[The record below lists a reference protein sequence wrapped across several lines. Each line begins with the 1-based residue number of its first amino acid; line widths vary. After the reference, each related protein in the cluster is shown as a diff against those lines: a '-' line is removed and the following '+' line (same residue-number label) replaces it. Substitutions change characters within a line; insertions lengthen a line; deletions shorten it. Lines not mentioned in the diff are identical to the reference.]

1 MTDSE
6 TTPTLYIVD
15 GSAYIYR
22 AYYGMRRRLSN
33 SAGLPT
39 NAIYA
44 FVNMIKTLIEQED
57 PEYLAV
63 TFDRYDEEDEGKSFR
78 HTLYADYKANREAM
92 PEDLW
97 AQVPYFEKF
106 IRAMNIPVLIE
117 TGVEADDVIATMT
130 KRALQEELGVCIVSA
145 DKDLMQLLGDERV
158 RMIDTM
164 HGKTFNIDDVRDRF
178 GVEPDQVK
186 YVLALAGDTS
196 DNVPGVPGIGEK
208 TGGQLISEWGDLETL
223 LDNIE
228 SVSGKKRKENLETYA
243 DQARLSLELVTL
255 KDDLELEFDL
265 EKLEVSAPDMDAFL
279 ELMSELEFH
288 STVKA
293 LSKWFEKRGWTDS
306 VTTVTTQSAKAKP
319 AAATEDAG
327 GQQLLFGGPP
337 TASKEGEAAEEG
349 GQHVTLSKPDK
360 TYTTIWTEEELDG
373 VVDALNKA
381 DRWAFDLETTS
392 LEAMDAQI
400 VGFAFAWEKD
410 KAVYIPVAH
419 ELPEGSEEELPAQL
433 SRELVLSRVKP
444 LLEDTARKKIG
455 QHIKYERMVLHKY
468 DITYQGVLYDTML
481 MSYLLNP
488 GKTSHGLDA
497 LALEF
502 LAYKMTSYEE
512 VAGKGKKQIPFAH
525 VPIDVATMYA
535 AEDADVTLQLCE
547 IMEPLLE
554 EAELRGLHDDME
566 LPLTE
571 VLAVMELTGVCV
583 DTEILGEMSVQFDEE
598 LAQLQQDI
606 NEAAEQEE
614 EDGDLNPNSPK
625 QLREV
630 LFERLN
636 LPIKKRTKSG
646 PSTDSSV
653 LTQLSA
659 LHALPELILEYR
671 QFSKLKGTY
680 VDALPELVRADTGRI
695 HTDFNQAIT
704 ATGRLSSSNPNLQNI
719 PIRTARGRQIRGA
732 FVPQK
737 GWKLLG
743 VDYSQIELRIMAHMA
758 KDPIMLQAYQEGAD
772 IHAITASNIF
782 DVALEEVT
790 REQRGAGKTIN
801 FGVMYGMGPQR
812 LSETLKITLDQAKTY
827 IDNYFER
834 YEGVREFFDGLIEEA
849 KLTGA
854 AYTMFGRRRM
864 IPEINAGGRSGAFAE
879 RVAQNTPIQGTAAD
893 IIKLAMIKI
902 QRDIEEQKMPMNMLL
917 QVHDEL
923 VFEVQA
929 DFLEEATKYVI
940 DAMENIVELDV
951 PLQADAGVGDNW
963 LDAK

>member
-57 PEYLAV
+57 PDYLAV
-63 TFDRYDEEDEGKSFR
+63 TFDRYDEEEDGKSFR
-78 HTLYADYKANREAM
+78 HELYEDYKANRDAM
-92 PEDLW
+92 PDDLW

-130 KRALQEELGVCIVSA
+130 RMALEHDEELAVCIVSA

-164 HGKTFNIDDVRDRF
+164 HDKTFTTEDVRDRF
-178 GVEPDQVK
+178 GVEPHQVK

-228 SVSGKKRKENLETYA
+228 EVSGKKRKENLETYA

-255 KDDLELEFDL
+255 KDDIEIAFDL
-265 EKLEVSAPDMDAFL
+265 DDLQVSAPDMDAFL
-279 ELMSELEFH
+279 ALMSELEFH

-306 VTTVTTQSAKAKP
+306 VTTVTTQAAKP
-319 AAATEDAG
+319 AASEDAS
-327 GQQLLFGGPP
+327 GQQLLFGGAPAKSGSKD
-337 TASKEGEAAEEG
+337 ASEQE
-349 GQHVTLSKPDK
+349 QQVVLSKPDK
-360 TYTTIWTEEELDG
+360 TYTAIWTEEELDE
-373 VVDALNKA
+373 VIEALNKA
-381 DRWAFDLETTS
+381 ERWAFDLETSS
-392 LEAMDAQI
+392 LEALDAEI

-419 ELPEGSEEELPAQL
+419 ELPEGSEDELPEQL
-433 SRELVLSRVKP
+433 SRELVLEKVKP
-444 LLEDTARKKIG
+444 LLEDEAKKKIG

-468 DITYQGVLYDTML
+468 DITYRGILFDTML
-481 MSYLLNP
+481 MSYLLHP

-525 VPIDVATMYA
+525 VPIDVATQYA
-535 AEDADVTLQLCE
+535 AEDADITLQICE
-547 IMEPLLE
+547 IMEPLLD

-571 VLAVMELTGVCV
+571 VLAVMELTGVCI
-583 DTEILGEMSVQFDEE
+583 DSDILNEMSVQFDEE
-598 LAQLQQDI
+598 LKDLQDEI
-606 NEAAEQEE
+606 NKAAEQEE

-630 LFERLN
+630 LFDRLG
-636 LPIKKRTKSG
+636 LPVKKRTKSG
-646 PSTDSSV
+646 PSTDSTV
-653 LTQLSA
+653 LKQLST
-659 LHALPELILEYR
+659 LHDLPELILEYR

-680 VDALPELVRADTGRI
+680 VDALPELVREDTGRI

-719 PIRTARGRQIRGA
+719 PIRTDRGRQIRGA
-732 FVPQK
+732 FVPQE

-758 KDPIMLQAYQEGAD
+758 KDPIMLQAYKDGAD
-772 IHAITASNIF
+772 IHATTASKIF
-782 DVALEEVT
+782 DVEIDEVT

-827 IDNYFER
+827 IENYFER
-834 YEGVREFFDGLIEEA
+834 YEGVREFFDGLVEEA

-854 AYTMFGRRRM
+854 AYTMFGRRRL

-902 QRDIEEQKMPMNMLL
+902 QRDIEEQSMPMNMLL

-923 VFEVQA
+923 VFEVEA

-951 PLQADAGVGDNW
+951 PLKADAGVGDNW

>member
-6 TTPTLYIVD
+6 TPPTLYIVD

-57 PEYLAV
+57 PDYLAV

-78 HTLYADYKANREAM
+78 HELYEDYKANREAM

-130 KRALQEELGVCIVSA
+130 RLALDEDLGVCIVSA

-164 HGKTFNIDDVRDRF
+164 NDKTFTIEDVRDRF

-208 TGGQLISEWGDLETL
+208 TGGKLIEEWGDLETL

-228 SVSGKKRKENLETYA
+228 NVSGKKRKENLENFA

-265 EKLEVSAPDMDAFL
+265 DKLIVSAPDMDAFL

-293 LSKWFEKRGWTDS
+293 LSKWFEKRGWTES
-306 VTTVTTQSAKAKP
+306 VTMVTKQAAAKP
-319 AAATEDAG
+319 AATEDSS
-327 GQQLLFGGPP
+327 GQQLLFGSAP
-337 TASKEGEAAEEG
+337 SKEAAKGEG
-349 GQHVTLSKPDK
+349 GQQVTLSKPDK
-360 TYTTIWTEEELDG
+360 TYTTIWTEEELDE
-373 VVDALNKA
+373 VIDALNKA
-381 DRWAFDLETTS
+381 ERWAFDLETTS

-419 ELPEGSEEELPAQL
+419 ELPEDSEEEELPAQL
-433 SRELVLSRVKP
+433 SRELVLQKVKP

-525 VPIDVATMYA
+525 VPIDIATMYA
-535 AEDADVTLQLCE
+535 AEDADITLQLCE

-583 DTEILGEMSVQFDEE
+583 DTEILGEMSAQFDEE
-598 LAQLQQDI
+598 LGQLQKDI

-636 LPIKKRTKSG
+636 LPVKKRTKSG

-653 LTQLSA
+653 LNALSA
-659 LHALPELILEYR
+659 LHELPELILEYR

-680 VDALPELVRADTGRI
+680 VDALPELVRKDTGRI

-732 FVPQK
+732 FVPQD

-758 KDPIMLQAYQEGAD
+758 KDPIMLKAYQEGAD
-772 IHAITASNIF
+772 IHATTAAKIF
-782 DVALEEVT
+782 DVELEEVT

-854 AYTMFGRRRM
+854 AYTMFGRRRL

-923 VFEVQA
+923 VFEVEA

-951 PLQADAGVGDNW
+951 PLKADAGVGDNW